1 MTQPERADS
10 DAARPLTDIAQMV
23 QALAEG
29 RNKRVRKFLA
39 RMHPAKTAAL
49 LEMLDA
55 DQRAALWQQVDPT
68 LEARIQPHLNLLLSG
83 ELSGDSGEDS
93 AAEQLEQS
101 DPRRSLRAGEVNHLD
116 AVRKA
121 LTAGR
126 LKRVAKTL
134 RRMHPA
140 KVAGLLE
147 ALPPDERRSVWS
159 MVDTER
165 AGKVLTYLH
174 DEIRTALAQEL
185 DMEDLVASAQHLE
198 LDDLV
203 DLIQSLPEQLGSRL
217 MQATSGSRREQLES
231 MLSYPQDSAGG
242 LMNAD
247 AIEVRAEVRIGTVLR
262 YLRLL
267 ENLPPQTDMLMV
279 VDRQGNYQ
287 GSLRLGALVTA
298 EPTRRVLE
306 VMQTDISAIAVD
318 TDSAEVAR
326 MFQDLDLLSAPVV
339 DGHNRLIGRITID
352 DVVDLI
358 RENSDRTMMQMAG
371 LDDEADIFAPVLVS
385 SRRRAVW
392 LGINLLTAFLAS
404 WVIGQFQATLSQL
417 VALAVL
423 MPIVAS
429 MGGIAGSQTLTLVIR
444 GLALRQV
451 QQGNIRLLLN
461 REVGVS
467 IINGALWAVVIA
479 LLAVAW
485 FGDWGIGGVLG
496 AAILINLLCAALA
509 GLAIPLVLDRLGID
523 PALAG
528 SVILTTVTD
537 VIGFFAFLG
546 LGLEVRHV
554 TLSSGQLGAACAS
567 LGWEVVRSPALWWA
581 LASVPFI
588 GLLNLVVS
596 FYLAFR
602 VALRAHA
609 VSPLGRVRIRRALWQ
624 RLSHSPRQ
632 FVWPTQQDPADGR
645 V

>member
-1 MTQPERADS
+1 MSQTDPGAS
-10 DAARPLTDIAQMV
+10 DESRSQSDISLV
-23 QALAEG
+23 IQALSEG
-29 RNKRVRKFLA
+29 RNKRVRKFIQ

-49 LEMLDA
+49 LEMLDS

-68 LEARIQPHLNLLLSG
+68 LEARIQPHLNQLLST
-83 ELSGDSGEDS
+83 ELAGQTGEDS
-93 AAEQLEQS
+93 AAEQAEQAEL
-101 DPRRSLRAGEVNHLD
+101 RRNARGGEVNHLD

-121 LTAGR
+121 LGAGR

-147 ALPPDERRSVWS
+147 ALPPNERRSVWS

-174 DEIRTALAQEL
+174 DEIRTALAREL

-203 DLIQSLPEQLGSRL
+203 DLIQGLPDDLGTRL
-217 MQATSGSRREQLES
+217 LQATSGSRREQLES
-231 MLSYPQDSAGG
+231 MLSYPEDSAGG

-247 AIEVRAEVRIGTVLR
+247 AIEVRADVRIGTVLR

-267 ENLPPQTDMLMV
+267 ESLPPQTDMLMV

-287 GSLRLGALVTA
+287 GTLRLGALVTA
-298 EPTRRVLE
+298 EPTRRVLDL
-306 VMQTDISAIAVD
+306 MHTDISGIPVD
-318 TDSAEVAR
+318 MDAADVAQI
-326 MFQDLDLLSAPVV
+326 FQDLDLLSAPVV
-339 DGHNRLIGRITID
+339 DANNRLIGRITVD

-371 LDDEADIFAPVLVS
+371 LDDEADMFAPVLVS

-392 LGINLLTAFLAS
+392 LGVNLLTAFLAS
-404 WVIGQFQATLSQL
+404 WVIGRFQATLSQL

-444 GLALRQV
+444 GLALGQV
-451 QQGNIRLLLN
+451 QKGNIRILLN
-461 REVGVS
+461 REIGVS
-467 IINGALWAVVIA
+467 ILNGALWAVVIA

-537 VIGFFAFLG
+537 VVGFFSFLG
-546 LGLEVRHV
+546 LATV
-554 TLSSGQLGAACAS
+554 
-567 LGWEVVRSPALWWA
+567 
-581 LASVPFI
+581 
-588 GLLNLVVS
+588 LLL
-596 FYLAFR
+596 
-602 VALRAHA
+602 
-609 VSPLGRVRIRRALWQ
+609 
-624 RLSHSPRQ
+624 
-632 FVWPTQQDPADGR
+632 
-645 V
+645 

>member
-1 MTQPERADS
+1 MHDDAERPEPARA
-10 DAARPLTDIAQMV
+10 PTDIELII
-23 QALAEG
+23 QAVAEG
-29 RNKRVRKFLA
+29 RNKRVRKFLS

-49 LEMLDA
+49 LEMLDQ
-55 DQRAALWQQVDPT
+55 DQRTALWQQVDPA
-68 LEARIQPHLNLLLSG
+68 LEARIQPHLNLVLSSQLAG
-83 ELSGDSGEDS
+83 ESGEDS
-93 AAEQLEQS
+93 AAEQAEQRQ
-101 DPRRSLRAGEVNHLD
+101 DKGHGGVNHLD
-116 AVRKA
+116 AVRNA
-121 LTAGR
+121 LAEGR

-134 RRMHPA
+134 RRMHAA

-147 ALPPDERRSVWS
+147 ALPPEERGAVWS

-174 DEIRTALAQEL
+174 DEIRVALAQEL
-185 DMEDLVASAQHLE
+185 DTDDLVASAQHLE

-203 DLIQSLPEQLGSRL
+203 DLIQGLPTELGNRL
-217 MQATSGSRREQLES
+217 MLTTTGRRREQLES

-247 AIEVRAEVRIGTVLR
+247 VIEVRADVKVGTVLR

-267 ENLPPQTDMLMV
+267 ESLPPHTDMLMV

-287 GSLRLGALVTA
+287 GTLRLDTLVVA
-298 EPTRRVLE
+298 VPTRRVSEL
-306 VMQTDISAIAVD
+306 MHRDIAGIPVQ

-326 MFQDLDLLSAPVV
+326 LFQDLDLLSAPVV
-339 DGHNRLIGRITID
+339 DANNRLIGRITVD

-371 LDDEADIFAPVLVS
+371 LDDEADMFAPVLVS

-392 LGINLLTAFLAS
+392 LGINLLTAFLAA
-404 WVIGQFQATLSQL
+404 WVIGRFQATLSEL

-429 MGGIAGSQTLTLVIR
+429 MGGIAGSQTLTLMIR
-444 GLALRQV
+444 GLALGQI
-451 QQGNIRLLLN
+451 QKGNLRVLLG
-461 REVGVS
+461 REIGVS
-467 IINGALWAVVIA
+467 ILNGILWAIVIA

-485 FGDWGIGGVLG
+485 FGDWGIGAVLG

-509 GLAIPLVLDRLGID
+509 GLAIPLILERLGID

-546 LGLEVRHV
+546 LATV
-554 TLSSGQLGAACAS
+554 
-567 LGWEVVRSPALWWA
+567 
-581 LASVPFI
+581 
-588 GLLNLVVS
+588 LLL
-596 FYLAFR
+596 
-602 VALRAHA
+602 
-609 VSPLGRVRIRRALWQ
+609 
-624 RLSHSPRQ
+624 
-632 FVWPTQQDPADGR
+632 
-645 V
+645 

>member
-1 MTQPERADS
+1 MSDDPRPQSDITQV
-10 DAARPLTDIAQMV
+10 I
-23 QALAEG
+23 QALTEG
-29 RNKRVRKFLA
+29 RNKRVRKFVS

-55 DQRAALWQQVDPT
+55 EQRAALWQQVDPT
-68 LEARIQPHLNLLLSG
+68 LEARIQPHLNLLLST
-83 ELSGDSGEDS
+83 ELAGQAGEDT
-93 AAEQLEQS
+93 AAEQAEQAEQRRN
-101 DPRRSLRAGEVNHLD
+101 PRGAEVNHLD

-121 LTAGR
+121 LRAGR

-147 ALPPDERRSVWS
+147 ALPPGERSDVWS

-174 DEIRTALAQEL
+174 DEIRKALASEL
-185 DMEDLVASAQHLE
+185 DLEDLVASAQHLE

-203 DLIQSLPEQLGSRL
+203 DLIQSLPEELGSRL
-217 MQATSGSRREQLES
+217 MQATSGARREQLES
-231 MLSYPQDSAGG
+231 MLSYPEDSAGG

-247 AIEVRAEVRIGTVLR
+247 AIEVRADVKIGTVLR

-267 ENLPPQTDMLMV
+267 DSLPPQTDMLMV

-287 GSLRLGALVTA
+287 GNLRLGALVTA
-298 EPTRRVLE
+298 EPMRRVAD
-306 VMQTDISAIAVD
+306 VMQTDISGILVD
-318 TDSAEVAR
+318 TDGAEVAR

-339 DGHNRLIGRITID
+339 DGNNRLIGRITVD

-371 LDDEADIFAPVLVS
+371 LDDKADMFAPVLVS

-392 LGINLLTAFLAS
+392 LGINLVTAFLAA
-404 WVIGQFQATLSQL
+404 WVIGRFEATLEQM

-444 GLALRQV
+444 GLALGQV
-451 QQGNIRLLLN
+451 QKGNIRVLFN

-467 IINGALWAVVIA
+467 IINGILWAIVIA
-479 LLAVAW
+479 LLVVAW
-485 FGDWGIGGVLG
+485 FGSWGLGAVLG
-496 AAILINLLCAALA
+496 TAILINLLCAALA
-509 GLAIPLVLDRLGID
+509 GLAIPLMLDRLGID

-537 VIGFFAFLG
+537 VVGFFAFLG
-546 LGLEVRHV
+546 LATV
-554 TLSSGQLGAACAS
+554 
-567 LGWEVVRSPALWWA
+567 
-581 LASVPFI
+581 
-588 GLLNLVVS
+588 LLL
-596 FYLAFR
+596 
-602 VALRAHA
+602 
-609 VSPLGRVRIRRALWQ
+609 
-624 RLSHSPRQ
+624 
-632 FVWPTQQDPADGR
+632 
-645 V
+645 

>member
-1 MTQPERADS
+1 MAHPEPGASDDARTQS
-10 DAARPLTDIAQMV
+10 DITQVI

-29 RNKRVRKFLA
+29 RNKRVRKFVA

-49 LEMLDA
+49 LEMLDTA
-55 DQRAALWQQVDPT
+55 QRAALWQQVDPS
-68 LEARIQPHLNLLLSG
+68 LEARIQPHLNLLLST
-83 ELSGDSGEDS
+83 ELAGQTGEDT
-93 AAEQLEQS
+93 AAEQAEQAEQRRN
-101 DPRRSLRAGEVNHLD
+101 PRGAEVNHLD

-121 LTAGR
+121 LRAGR

-147 ALPPDERRSVWS
+147 ALPPQERSDVWS

-174 DEIRTALAQEL
+174 DEIRNALAGEL
-185 DMEDLVASAQHLE
+185 DLEDLVASAQHLE

-203 DLIQSLPEQLGSRL
+203 DLIQSLSEELGSRL
-217 MQATSGSRREQLES
+217 MQATSGVRREQLES
-231 MLSYPQDSAGG
+231 MLSYPEDSAGG

-247 AIEVRAEVRIGTVLR
+247 AIEVRADVKIGTVLR

-267 ENLPPQTDMLMV
+267 ETLPPQTDMLMV

-287 GSLRLGALVTA
+287 GTLRLGALVIA
-298 EPTRRVLE
+298 GPMRRVSE
-306 VMQTDISAIAVD
+306 VMQTDIVGIAVD

-326 MFQDLDLLSAPVV
+326 LFQDLDLLSAPVV
-339 DGHNRLIGRITID
+339 DGNNRLLGRITVD

-371 LDDEADIFAPVLVS
+371 LDDEADMFAPVLVS

-392 LGINLLTAFLAS
+392 LGINLVTAFLAA
-404 WVIGQFQATLSQL
+404 WVIGRFEATLEQM

-444 GLALRQV
+444 GLALGQV
-451 QQGNIRLLLN
+451 QKGNIRLLFN

-467 IINGALWAVVIA
+467 IINGILWAVVIA
-479 LLAVAW
+479 LLVVAW
-485 FGDWGIGGVLG
+485 FDNWGLGAVLG

-509 GLAIPLVLDRLGID
+509 GLAIPLLLDRLGID

-537 VIGFFAFLG
+537 VVGFFAFLG
-546 LGLEVRHV
+546 LATV
-554 TLSSGQLGAACAS
+554 
-567 LGWEVVRSPALWWA
+567 
-581 LASVPFI
+581 
-588 GLLNLVVS
+588 LLL
-596 FYLAFR
+596 
-602 VALRAHA
+602 
-609 VSPLGRVRIRRALWQ
+609 
-624 RLSHSPRQ
+624 
-632 FVWPTQQDPADGR
+632 
-645 V
+645 